1 MGERPLEHF
10 NEEAARVLD
19 TLRGAEP
26 SQLYV
31 SLANLA
37 SLITSY
43 IRSEGNPGW
52 SAALVD
58 EAGSPML
65 STKERQQIEDIVAA
79 APWVRDL
86 LLKEG
91 AVPKQTGG
99 TIFEKAQQIPLT
111 GEDVSLDKMFQLLL
125 KKTADMDEYWKKS
138 TEDSEYV
145 KKIYDTDI
153 PLGPLPPGA
162 VVGGPTDIRPVFKS
176 KTFVVLLV
184 AVIDSIRISLAMS
197 PYNTDFNRQ
206 ALTLLVLIEEMIT
219 GQWRQMILTGLG
231 FISPSGVAAGVFFK
245 YMVNAWMLLN
255 PGLRT
260 QIATDLFRSGK
271 SLLIGGVLWAAT
283 TLPPATIQEQ
293 TKEQLAKLKDF
304 IEKNRANIDKVLT
317 GSQTVL
323 KRKVRTD
330 IDSLAAVTLDD
341 IQALQELARIQP
353 LVCSQEFREIVKEG
367 DADPFIRLL
376 FELIGVPVVD
386 KDVMEVCGASPPAP
400 LGELITGSLG
410 AAAMP
415 GMPTMPGM
423 PGVPGVPGVPA
434 MPTMPGMPGV
444 PAMPTASAKKFGLQ
458 GNPQQFGSMVGGR
471 RRTRN
476 RRTQNRRS
484 RSRSRR

>member
-1 MGERPLEHF
+1 MGESPLEHF
-10 NEEAARVLD
+10 NEEASRVLD

-37 SLITSY
+37 SLTTSY
-43 IRSEGNPGW
+43 IRSKGAPGW

-65 STKERQQIEDIVAA
+65 GMKEQKQIEDIVAA
-79 APWVRDL
+79 APWLRDL
-86 LLKEG
+86 LLKEEE
-91 AVPKQTGG
+91 APPQVGG
-99 TIFEKAQQIPLT
+99 VVAAAGVKPGGLFQNMTPSTPLT
-111 GEDVSLDKMFQLLL
+111 GNDVSLDNMFQLLL

-138 TEDSEYV
+138 TEGSEYM

-153 PLGPLPPGA
+153 PVGPLPPGA
-162 VVGGPTDIRPVFKS
+162 VAGGPTDIRPVFKS
-176 KTFVVLLV
+176 KTFAVLLV
-184 AVIDSIRISLAMS
+184 AVIDSIRVSLAMS

-206 ALTLLVLIEEMIT
+206 ALTLLIFIEELVT

-271 SLLIGGVLWAAT
+271 SLLIGGVLWAAA
-283 TLPPATIQEQ
+283 TLPPAMVQKQ
-293 TKEQLAKLKDF
+293 TAEQLAKLKEF
-304 IEKNRANIDKVLT
+304 INKNRANIETVLA
-317 GSQTVL
+317 GSEKIL

-330 IDSLAAVTLDD
+330 INSLAAVSLDD

-353 LVCSQEFREIVKEG
+353 LVCSKEFREIVKEG

-376 FELIGVPVVD
+376 FELLGVPVVD
-386 KDVMEVCGASPPAP
+386 KDVMEVCGASQPMP

-410 AAAMP
+410 AAMP
-415 GMPTMPGM
+415 QIPT
-423 PGVPGVPGVPA
+423 
-434 MPTMPGMPGV
+434 
-444 PAMPTASAKKFGLQ
+444 KKFGVQ
-458 GNPQQFGSMVGGR
+458 GATQTFGSMVGGAR
-471 RRTRN
+471 RRTR
-476 RRTQNRRS
+476 
-484 RSRSRR
+484 SRRGRSLSRH